1 MAQSMNHID
10 GYAQGASTL
19 TRFKPGDV
27 VPGLN
32 IGGWH
37 DAGDFD
43 LRIESQSGEAYILSL
58 AQEAFGVDYDAT
70 SIDQQKRITEIHQ
83 PDGKSDILQL
93 RQALS
98 GYYL

>member
-1 MAQSMNHID
+1 MISHMDDARMAQSMNHID

-58 AQEAFGVDYDAT
+58 AQEAFGVDYAVST
-70 SIDQQKRITEIHQ
+70 NKNE
-83 PDGKSDILQL
+83 
-93 RQALS
+93 
-98 GYYL
+98 